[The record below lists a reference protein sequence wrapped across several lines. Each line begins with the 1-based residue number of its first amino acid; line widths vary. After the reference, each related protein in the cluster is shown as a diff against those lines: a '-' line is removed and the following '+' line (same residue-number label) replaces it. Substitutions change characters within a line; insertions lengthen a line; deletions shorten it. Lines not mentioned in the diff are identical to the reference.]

1 MRLVTGCLKPKPW
14 GGCAFQLLSPLSR
27 LKTSALF
34 ASHPSAASV
43 ANGGPAHLRADG
55 VASRRRICV
64 NVPARRP
71 HENRTGTSDV
81 RSVEQVQIQST
92 STVEGTSHSESSD
105 LTRAPEYELL
115 MGEQPWRR
123 DASTADARVIRQLG
137 ANESYQIALQNL
149 DQMRANILT
158 YRYKIP
164 PSLVSPER
172 QRELMDTFERAIA
185 QVILKHPVMH
195 IGLVGEDTNKPSW
208 VRLDRM
214 DLQKHIQWLVVD
226 GGAKEFQEV
235 FLSTCY
241 RQLDSK
247 FTDYLKTP
255 GWRVKVLRQ
264 RSDDFIEVLLV
275 LNHTNMDGGSAKT
288 FHRDLLQNLHDDP
301 QAPRNDLLRDHV
313 LTLPE
318 NSTATLSPPAEDL
331 VQFPMETRQMLKFL
345 QEEVRTPA
353 ARYPKT
359 PTQAH
364 WAPIEAAPYKTQF
377 RTITIPHDVLAALLQ
392 ACRHHK
398 TTLTGLLHAF
408 ILVSLAP
415 ILEPSA
421 AAGFECLTAM
431 NLRRFLPSNHPS
443 YPWFDPEHAMGNY
456 VTIVDHVLGEDLVAQ
471 IRSKTSLDG
480 TDCRVSRSG
489 VLMDRLWSVAR
500 GIRRDI
506 EHKLETGL
514 KNDMVGYW
522 RIIGDWRAQLSE
534 EARKP
539 RRTSW
544 VITNLGLIGGNP
556 MQAPLSSPPV
566 SSFPSSLVDGGLDNA
581 QERDSQ
587 HTWSSTRAQFIMCA
601 NVVSSAFG
609 IATASVKGGDFIIT
623 CTWQDCVVDVHT
635 GDAFVNNLESWLNF
649 AARYRDGWPA
659 AGRSPVDRPVFYL

>member
-1 MRLVTGCLKPKPW
+1 
-14 GGCAFQLLSPLSR
+14 
-27 LKTSALF
+27 
-34 ASHPSAASV
+34 
-43 ANGGPAHLRADG
+43 
-55 VASRRRICV
+55 
-64 NVPARRP
+64 
-71 HENRTGTSDV
+71 
-81 RSVEQVQIQST
+81 
-92 STVEGTSHSESSD
+92 
-105 LTRAPEYELL
+105 
-115 MGEQPWRR
+115 
-123 DASTADARVIRQLG
+123 
-137 ANESYQIALQNL
+137 
-149 DQMRANILT
+149 MRANIVT
-158 YRYKIP
+158 YRYKMP

-172 QRELMDTFERAIA
+172 QRELMDSFERAIA

-195 IGLVGEDTNKPSW
+195 IGLVGEDTNKPCW
-208 VRLDRM
+208 VRLDKM
-214 DLQKHIQWLVVD
+214 DLQKHIQWLVVNGD
-226 GGAKEFQEV
+226 AKDFHEV

-241 RQLDSK
+241 RQLDTK

-255 GWRVKVLRQ
+255 GWRIKVIRQ
-264 RSDDFIEVLLV
+264 RGDDFIEVLLV
-275 LNHTNMDGGSAKT
+275 LNHTNMDGGSANI

-301 QAPRNDLLRDHV
+301 QVPRNDLLRDHV

-331 VQFPMETRQMLKFL
+331 VQFPMESRQVMKFFR
-345 QEEVRTPA
+345 EEVCTPA
-353 ARYPKT
+353 ARYPKM

-364 WAPIEAAPYKTQF
+364 WAPIQAAPFKTQF
-377 RTITIPHDVLAALLQ
+377 RTITIPHDVLAAILR

-408 ILVSLAP
+408 TMVSLAP
-415 ILEPSA
+415 ILEPGA

-443 YPWFDPEHAMGNY
+443 YPWLDPEHAMGNY

-471 IRSKTSLDG
+471 IRSETSLDG

-489 VLMDRLWSVAR
+489 VLMDHVWSVAR
-500 GIRRDI
+500 GIRREI

-514 KNDMVGYW
+514 KNDMIGYW
-522 RIIGDWRAQLSE
+522 CMIGDWRAQLSE

-544 VITNLGLIGGNP
+544 VITNLGSISGSTI
-556 MQAPLSSPPV
+556 QAPPSSPSV
-566 SSFPSSLVDGGLDNA
+566 SSSAFSRVDGA

-587 HTWSSTRAQFIMCA
+587 HTWSFTRAQLIMCA

-623 CTWQDCVVDVHT
+623 CTWQDCIVDVHT

-659 AGRSPVDRPVFYL
+659 PGRILTEPN